1 MKINISTAVIFCGG
15 RGKRLKPITNKI
27 PKPLALVCGR
37 PFIFYIIEQLISFK
51 IQKVIFLTGYKS
63 EIFKNKVK
71 KLNLPKKIKYV
82 FKKTPVNWETG
93 KRLNFIRNLK
103 EMFFLLLYSDNLI
116 YFDYIRYINSLDSK
130 KIINIIIQNKSLA
143 EEVGNINRSRDR
155 NIYSAKRKKN
165 FKYVELGYS
174 VVSKK
179 IFNYLDNSNSNFSF
193 TLEKLSKNNN
203 LGCHKVLNKY
213 HSITNLKALKKS
225 SKTLLKFRK
234 KNLG

>member
-130 KIINIIIQNKSLA
+130 KIINI
-143 EEVGNINRSRDR
+143 RS
-155 NIYSAKRKKN
+155 
-165 FKYVELGYS
+165 
-174 VVSKK
+174 
-179 IFNYLDNSNSNFSF
+179 
-193 TLEKLSKNNN
+193 TSKNVNQN
-203 LGCHKVLNKY
+203 PEPVVREEHKIGRNEIVKISNGNESKEMKY
-213 HSITNLKALKKS
+213 KKAKPLIDSGEWRIT
-225 SKTLLKFRK
+225 
-234 KNLG
+234 